1 MTAQGKAA
9 AKSKGGRNLTSKQRC
24 FVDEYL
30 IDLNATQA
38 AIRAG
43 YSPKTAG
50 QIGEQNLKKLE
61 IADAIQEAQAKRSER
76 VQIDADYVLSRLV
89 EIDRMDVLD
98 IMTDAMSLK
107 PLSEWPKVW
116 RQYLT
121 GFELAELFGG
131 SGDDRAAIGVL
142 KKIKWPDKVK
152 NLELL
157 GKHVSVQAF
166 REQVGHGSPAGGP
179 IELATLTK
187 EEYKQAR
194 QEMLADDDC

>member
-1 MTAQGKAA
+1 MA
-9 AKSKGGRNLTSKQRC
+9 LTNKQRR
-24 FVDEYL
+24 FVEEYL
-30 IDLNATQA
+30 VDLNATQA

-43 YSPKTAG
+43 YSAKTAAS
-50 QIGEQNLKKLE
+50 QGERLLRNVEVAQ
-61 IADAIQEAQAKRSER
+61 AIQEAQAKRSER
-76 VQIDADYVLSRLV
+76 VQVDADYVLARLV

-107 PLSEWPKVW
+107 PISEWPKVW
-116 RQYLT
+116 RQYLS
-121 GFELAELFGG
+121 GFDLADLYEG
-131 SGDDRAAIGVL
+131 SGDDRQMIGVL

-166 REQVGHGSPAGGP
+166 REQVGHGGPNGGP